1 MKSLCEKNVNIM
13 AISNKFG
20 SSIGTVFSL
29 SSFQLEGEG
38 EKQNTKTNQFE
49 NNGKEGIYMVKKYSY
64 RVRARRVSP
73 ESNYPLKTK
82 RKASFSSLLTHT
94 HTTGAGAAV

>member
-20 SSIGTVFSL
+20 SSIGAVFNSL
-29 SSFQLEGEG
+29 FPFQLLRG

-49 NNGKEGIYMVKKYSY
+49 NNGKEGIHGKEV
-64 RVRARRVSP
+64 
-73 ESNYPLKTK
+73 
-82 RKASFSSLLTHT
+82 
-94 HTTGAGAAV
+94 